1 MGSIIFLPGILGT
14 RLYLGP
20 EEIWPP
26 TIQEY
31 LTHYGRIDKLLD
43 AAVTSGDPI
52 DAVCVKKIYQGL
64 LDDLIEIASAR
75 SGGPVRTFHSFGY
88 DWRRD
93 LFDIAGSIA
102 DRIDALPDDGR
113 SEIHFVGHS
122 MGNLIIRL
130 ILESGNFNQ
139 RPWFSNVKTLVS
151 LAGPHKGA
159 PTALIRALGLEGSVG
174 LTGPDIQRMAAD
186 PRYPSLYQLFPAPGS
201 ISVWKDKSTEFNG
214 LNLYDSA
221 VARTLGLSAANL
233 KRTKALHAVLS
244 KGTNPRG
251 VRYVFLAGSGE
262 DTWLRVNVTAGG
274 KEGKQGKDTGDGTV
288 PLWSA
293 IDPSFPCHAA
303 PGAHDSMFTNAQV
316 RSLLYK
322 ALGAH
327 LSGVPFASVG
337 GKPLV
342 TLHVSQQVYRQ
353 GALIDVTLVPAMPT
367 KTLNGNVVVE
377 FSDSFA
383 TTAFRPLA
391 TTALRY
397 EGPETDSI
405 KVRFHNFSRPG
416 VYRIGFDGTHDVA
429 SDDRVVF
436 AVSEDGGSAG
446 GQR

>member
-14 RLYLGP
+14 RLYLGT

-31 LTHYGRIDKLLD
+31 LTHYGRIEKLLD
-43 AAVTSGDPI
+43 PGVTSGDPI
-52 DAVCVKKIYQGL
+52 DAVCMKKVYRGL
-64 LDDLIEIASAR
+64 LDDLTDIASGR
-75 SGGPVRTFHSFGY
+75 SGAPVRAFHSFGY

-93 LFDIAGSIA
+93 LFDIAVSIA
-102 DRIDALPDDGR
+102 ERIDNLPDDSR
-113 SEIHFVGHS
+113 SDIHFVGHS
-122 MGNLIIRL
+122 MGTLIIRL
-130 ILESGNFNQ
+130 ILESGKFNK
-139 RPWFSNVKTLVS
+139 RSWFGNLKTLVS

-201 ISVWKDKSTEFNG
+201 ITVWNDKATAFDG
-214 LNLYDSA
+214 LNLYDSE
-221 VARTLGLSAANL
+221 VSNSLKLSAVNL
-233 KRTKALHAVLS
+233 RRAKALHTVLS
-244 KGTNPRG
+244 KGKAPQG
-251 VRYVFLAGSGE
+251 VRYVFLAGTGE
-262 DTWLRVNVTAGG
+262 DTWLRINITAGG
-274 KEGKQGKDTGDGTV
+274 TEGRQGKNTGDGTV

-293 IDPSFPCHAA
+293 VDPSFPNHAA

-322 ALGAH
+322 ALGAR
-327 LSGVPFASVG
+327 LSGVAFASIA

-342 TLHVSQQVYRQ
+342 SLHVGQQVYRQ
-353 GALIDVTLVPAMPT
+353 DALIDVTLAPATPT
-367 KTLNGNVVVE
+367 RTLDGNVVVE
-377 FSDSFA
+377 FSDSLTA
-383 TTAFRPLA
+383 TNFRPLA
-391 TTALRY
+391 KTALRY
-397 EGPETDSI
+397 QGPETDSI
-405 KVRFHNFSRPG
+405 KVRFNNFSSPG
-416 VYRIGFDGTHDVA
+416 VYRIGFDGSHEVA